1 MRTEEIRLTDAAVTD
16 DAMTAEATTDA
27 VETDDAMTAEAANE
41 DATTDDAMT
50 GAAVTD
56 DAMTGAAVTPDAVPE
71 TEETAAQDN
80 IFTVRQPRHSGA
92 CAFPIFFFWRFLH
105 IYLAKNGKM
114 TENRSALSLTRKHV
128 LSFIVAV
135 TTK

>member
-41 DATTDDAMT
+41 DAT
-50 GAAVTD
+50 TD